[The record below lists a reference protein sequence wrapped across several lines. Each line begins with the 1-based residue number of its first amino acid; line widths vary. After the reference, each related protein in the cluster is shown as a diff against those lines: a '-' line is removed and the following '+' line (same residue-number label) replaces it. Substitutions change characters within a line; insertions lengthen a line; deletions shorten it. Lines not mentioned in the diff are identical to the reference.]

1 MSKATSLNNIE
12 YDPNVSNEIDSVLA
26 EIESSKHN
34 QVPPQQMAPPPQV
47 QMPPNQGQQL
57 PPQQYQ
63 QMPRDLPQQQP
74 QHPPQH
80 PQGPEQVIM
89 DAPKQMMPPN
99 FYQPPQNTSGGILDF
114 LQSFMIIGDE
124 LKWVAVIAG
133 LFVIMSSETTI
144 GLIAKYL
151 SFTVNE
157 IGVSTIIGNVTR
169 GLILSLLFVLI
180 NKFI

>member
-34 QVPPQQMAPPPQV
+34 QVPIQHQQAPQQMPPPPV

-63 QMPRDLPQQQP
+63 QMPRDLPQQPQQP
-74 QHPPQH
+74 QV
-80 PQGPEQVIM
+80 PEQVIR
-89 DAPKQMMPPN
+89 DPSKMMAPN
-99 FYQPPQNTSGGILDF
+99 FYQQPPQNTSGGILDF

-124 LKWVAVIAG
+124 LKWVAIIAG
-133 LFVIMSSETTI
+133 LFIIMNTETTI
-144 GLIAKYL
+144 GLIGKYL

-157 IGVSTIIGNVTR
+157 IGVPTIIGNVTR
-169 GLILSLLFVLI
+169 GLVLSLLFVLI

>member
-12 YDPNVSNEIDSVLA
+12 YDPNVSNEIDNVLA

-34 QVPPQQMAPPPQV
+34 QVPPQQMAPPSV
-47 QMPPNQGQQL
+47 QMPPNQGQQI

-63 QMPRDLPQQQP
+63 QMPRDLPPTRQAPQQV
-74 QHPPQH
+74 
-80 PQGPEQVIM
+80 PEQVIM
-89 DAPKQMMPPN
+89 DAPKQMMAPN

-124 LKWVAVIAG
+124 LKWVAIIAG